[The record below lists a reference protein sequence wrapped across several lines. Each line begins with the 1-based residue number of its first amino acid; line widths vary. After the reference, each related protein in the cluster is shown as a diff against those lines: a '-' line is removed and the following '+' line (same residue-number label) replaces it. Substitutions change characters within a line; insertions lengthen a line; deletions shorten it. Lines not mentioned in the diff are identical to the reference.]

1 MKNILWLG
9 LVAVAVGFSACKPER
24 DLTYTGPSVVE
35 FKNDRV
41 DAINARFLAN
51 NTVNSRTLQ
60 QGRTDSLLVQLVGPQ
75 RPESF
80 IVTYEVDAKSTG
92 VEDRNFRFLTQK
104 GVVTIPANASR
115 AYIPI
120 NFPVG
125 IPASAPASTTV
136 TLILNLMGNAE
147 IPASQNYKQFTFTIR
162 K

>member
-9 LVAVAVGFSACKPER
+9 LVAVVVGFSACKPER